1 MRKIVFL
8 LIPLVLM
15 ITTVFGLTLPIT
27 VDSSSS
33 ESILNEISSFGLDI
47 EDSLSNGNKVTISCS
62 DETITDPQICVEDG
76 YCEYND
82 DFLNSEDYSLNNC
95 IDRVSELEQISFR
108 SVRGAQPYSYDAN
121 NLEDIC
127 IIFGDSA
134 QSIGYVLDENTL
146 DSDSNHGNLQNYL
159 PSDYSDL
166 SYKQKC
172 NELYN
177 SAIEYQTATGNDFWF
192 CYTDTSTSSG
202 CLPRADVNENSMVFR
217 ESSDFIVSESEWI
230 STNELLIEEIEN
242 PITLNVKQY
251 VKEYPDFDFGN
262 IYPVGAT
269 WVFDW
274 TGSSPQ
280 GVAPGSFSTSES
292 TFVEAPIGS
301 AEPVTTNNLT
311 FVYTDQDGNSFSKDY
326 PITIGSEEM
335 IHVEL
340 YSSADK
346 IKPGEYTTFTIIGDS
361 FGNGDLSYEF
371 DAGQRK
377 NYNGELIDV
386 AGSFQCKEF
395 AREGGIFDQCIL
407 SNAIYEGIPAI
418 DKPCG
423 CDTEAGAKAIYDGQ
437 RTGNNED
444 SKFEIFIPVTYDSKD
459 SCGENRD
466 CEVSLTVTSSTGLST
481 TKELTLGLPE
491 IETCDLFSN
500 SEEDS
505 TNQSAFVGFVEDG
518 TISCYCE
525 FGYKP
530 VIDTSSSLPGSN
542 SAKKCIKDVV
552 KTEEVIEQTPVIPS
566 PTIPKTSNP
575 SPYVPPAPANPNQ
588 YSSSQALESE
598 SDSNLALIFVIVIIL
613 GLLIVGGFELYEKK
627 KTGSFVNPFSK
638 FMKKSPKSLINNKD
652 SKTISPIQRFITQA
666 RTAGESNDTI
676 RQNLKNSGWPEEE
689 INKYL

>member
-1 MRKIVFL
+1 MRKL
-8 LIPLVLM
+8 LLLVPLILM
-15 ITTVFGLTLPIT
+15 LSTVFGLTLPIT
-27 VDSSSS
+27 VDSSSN
-33 ESILNEISSFGLDI
+33 ETILNEIISLGLDI
-47 EDSLSNGNKVTISCS
+47 NDSLSNGNKITISCS
-62 DETITDPQICVEDG
+62 DENVNDSQICV
-76 YCEYND
+76 
-82 DFLNSEDYSLNNC
+82 S
-95 IDRVSELEQISFR
+95 
-108 SVRGAQPYSYDAN
+108 
-121 NLEDIC
+121 
-127 IIFGDSA
+127 
-134 QSIGYVLDENTL
+134 
-146 DSDSNHGNLQNYL
+146 
-159 PSDYSDL
+159 
-166 SYKQKC
+166 
-172 NELYN
+172 
-177 SAIEYQTATGNDFWF
+177 
-192 CYTDTSTSSG
+192 
-202 CLPRADVNENSMVFR
+202 
-217 ESSDFIVSESEWI
+217 I

-242 PITLNVKQY
+242 PITLNVKLYIQ
-251 VKEYPDFDFGN
+251 EYPDIDFGN

-269 WVFDW
+269 FVIDW
-274 TGSSPQ
+274 TGSTPE
-280 GVAPGSFSTSES
+280 GVALGQPASPSDPTFINSTI
-292 TFVEAPIGS
+292 TS
-301 AEPVTTNNLT
+301 AEPTQTLDLP
-311 FVYTDQDGNSFSKDY
+311 FFYTDQDGNSFSKEY
-326 PITIGSEEM
+326 PISLGSEEM

-340 YSSADK
+340 YSSVDK
-346 IKPGEYTTFTIIGDS
+346 IKPGEYTTFTLIGDS

-395 AREGGIFDQCIL
+395 SREGGIFDQCIL

-423 CDTEAGAKAIYDGQ
+423 CDTEAGAKSIYDGQ
-437 RTGNNED
+437 RTETIED

-481 TKELTLGLPE
+481 TKELTLELPE
-491 IETCDLFSN
+491 METCDLFSN
-500 SEEDS
+500 SEEDG

-598 SDSNLALIFVIVIIL
+598 SDSNLALIFVIVILL

-627 KTGSFVNPFSK
+627 KTGSFVNPFAK
-638 FMKKSPKSLINNKD
+638 FMKKSPKSLSIKKD
-652 SKTISPIQRFITQA
+652 TKSISPIQRFITQA

>member
-8 LIPLVLM
+8 LIPLFLM

-62 DETITDPQICVEDG
+62 DETIKDAQICVEDG

-82 DFLNSEDYSLNNC
+82 DFLNSENYSLNNC

-127 IIFGDSA
+127 IIFTDST
-134 QSIGYVLDENTL
+134 QSVGYVLDENIL
-146 DSDSNHGNLQNYL
+146 DQGLAHPSLANYSDSE
-159 PSDYSDL
+159 YSEL
-166 SYKQKC
+166 SYQQKC
-172 NELYN
+172 NELYD
-177 SAIEYQTATGNDFWF
+177 SAIERQTETGNDFWL
-192 CYTDTSTSSG
+192 CLGTSPACNPKTF
-202 CLPRADVNENSMVFR
+202 VNENSMSFR
-217 ESSDFIVSESEWI
+217 ESSEFIVSESEWI

-242 PITLNVKQY
+242 PITLNIKQY

-280 GVAPGSFSTSES
+280 GVAPGSDLVASES
-292 TFVEAPIGS
+292 TFFEAPIGS

-311 FVYTDQDGNSFSKDY
+311 FFYTDQDGNSFSKDY
-326 PITIGSEEM
+326 PITIGYEEM

-437 RTGNNED
+437 RTETIED

-466 CEVSLTVTSSTGLST
+466 CEVSVTVTSSTGLT
-481 TKELTLGLPE
+481 ATKELTLGLPE
-491 IETCDLFSN
+491 IEGCDLFSN
-500 SEEDS
+500 SKEDS

-530 VIDTSSSLPGSN
+530 IIDTTSSLPGSN
-542 SAKKCIKDVV
+542 SAKKCVKDLVNL
-552 KTEEVIEQTPVIPS
+552 EQATTIPS
-566 PTIPKTSNP
+566 PTIPNNP
-575 SPYVPPAPANPNQ
+575 TASPYIPTRPTELNTN
-588 YSSSQALESE
+588 QALESE

-638 FMKKSPKSLINNKD
+638 FMKKSNKSLINNKD

>member
-8 LIPLVLM
+8 LIPLFLM
-15 ITTVFGLTLPIT
+15 ITTVFGLTIPDT
-27 VDSSSS
+27 FDSSSS
-33 ESILNEISSFGLDI
+33 ESILNEISNQEFS
-47 EDSLSNGNKVTISCS
+47 VTVPI
-62 DETITDPQICVEDG
+62 V
-76 YCEYND
+76 
-82 DFLNSEDYSLNNC
+82 
-95 IDRVSELEQISFR
+95 
-108 SVRGAQPYSYDAN
+108 DA
-121 NLEDIC
+121 
-127 IIFGDSA
+127 
-134 QSIGYVLDENTL
+134 
-146 DSDSNHGNLQNYL
+146 
-159 PSDYSDL
+159 P
-166 SYKQKC
+166 
-172 NELYN
+172 
-177 SAIEYQTATGNDFWF
+177 
-192 CYTDTSTSSG
+192 
-202 CLPRADVNENSMVFR
+202 
-217 ESSDFIVSESEWI
+217 I
-230 STNELLIEEIEN
+230 STNESLIEEIEN

-262 IYPVGAT
+262 IYPVGST

-280 GVAPGSFSTSES
+280 GVSINQSASPSDPTFREENVSDAIAP
-292 TFVEAPIGS
+292 
-301 AEPVTTNNLT
+301 LT
-311 FVYTDQDGNSFSKDY
+311 LEVPFYYTDQDGNSFSKTY
-326 PITIGSEEM
+326 TLNIAAEEM

-340 YSSADK
+340 YSSVDK
-346 IKPGEYTTFTIIGDS
+346 IKPGEYTTFTLIGDS

-395 AREGGIFDQCIL
+395 SREGGIFDQCIL

-423 CDTEAGAKAIYDGQ
+423 CDTEAGAKSIYDGQ
-437 RTGNNED
+437 RTETIED

-481 TKELTLGLPE
+481 TKELTLELPE
-491 IETCDLFSN
+491 METCDLFSN

-525 FGYKP
+525 LGYKP
-530 VIDTSSSLPGSN
+530 IIDTSSSLPGSN
-542 SAKKCIKDVV
+542 SAKKCIKDLV
-552 KTEEVIEQTPVIPS
+552 KSEEEIEQTTVIPS
-566 PTIPKTSNP
+566 PTIPKTPNP
-575 SPYVPPAPANPNQ
+575 SPYVPPAPSNPDQ

-638 FMKKSPKSLINNKD
+638 VPVDEAGSLRK
-652 SKTISPIQRFITQA
+652 
-666 RTAGESNDTI
+666 I
-676 RQNLKNSGWPEEE
+676 RQQRDAEMVKPVDVAQPNTMAQTAMIE
-689 INKYL
+689 IRKMLQQGKTDGSIT

>member
-1 MRKIVFL
+1 MRKL
-8 LIPLVLM
+8 LLLVPLILM
-15 ITTVFGLTLPIT
+15 LSTVFGLTLPIT

-33 ESILNEISSFGLDI
+33 ESILNETSFFALDI

-62 DETITDPQICVEDG
+62 DETITDAQICVEDG

-82 DFLNSEDYSLNNC
+82 DFLNSENYSYNNC

-134 QSIGYVLDENTL
+134 QSIGYVLNENIL
-146 DSDSNHGNLQNYL
+146 DQGLAHPLLADYVDSE
-159 PSDYSDL
+159 YSEL
-166 SYKQKC
+166 SYQQKC
-172 NELYN
+172 NELYD
-177 SAIEYQTATGNDFWF
+177 SAIEFQTETGNDFWL
-192 CYTDTSTSSG
+192 
-202 CLPRADVNENSMVFR
+202 CLGNSPACNPQTYVNENSMVFR

-242 PITLNVKQY
+242 PITLNLKQY
-251 VKEYPDFDFGN
+251 IKEYPDFDFGN
-262 IYPVGAT
+262 IYPLGAT
-269 WVFDW
+269 WVFNW
-274 TGSSPQ
+274 TGSGPE
-280 GVAPGSFSTSES
+280 GVYLENQTPDT
-292 TFVEAPIGS
+292 TFIEYLVSSSVPLFNNPNAS
-301 AEPVTTNNLT
+301 AN
-311 FVYTDQDGNSFSKDY
+311 FYYTDQDGNLFLKSYLFSNSY
-326 PITIGSEEM
+326 EEM

-361 FGNGDLSYEF
+361 FDNGDLSYEF

-395 AREGGIFDQCIL
+395 AREGGALDQCIL
-407 SNAIYEGIPAI
+407 SDAIYEGTPAI
-418 DKPCG
+418 GAPCG
-423 CDTEAGAKAIYDGQ
+423 CDTFAGSNSIYEGQ
-437 RTGNNED
+437 VSDEIND
-444 SKFEIFIPVTYDSKD
+444 SKFELFIPVTYDSKD

-491 IETCDLFSN
+491 METCDLFSN
-500 SEEDS
+500 SEEDG

-552 KTEEVIEQTPVIPS
+552 KNEEVIEQTPVIPS
-566 PTIPKTSNP
+566 PTIPNNP
-575 SPYVPPAPANPNQ
+575 TTSPYIPTRPTELNTN
-588 YSSSQALESE
+588 QALESE
-598 SDSNLALIFVIVIIL
+598 SDSNLALIFVIVILL

-627 KTGSFVNPFSK
+627 KTGSFVNPFAK
-638 FMKKSPKSLINNKD
+638 FMKKSPKSLSMKKD
-652 SKTISPIQRFITQA
+652 TKSISPIQRFITQA